1 MMKDLCIIIC
11 FSHGHCYF
19 FYHNPWCDQFNQ
31 RLPSIKL
38 ATNSGTLAK
47 GLEATTFCTRSGF
60 EANPNPIG
68 KETDITGSASRVW
81 DMIAVARL
89 GGSK

>member
-1 MMKDLCIIIC
+1 MCII
-11 FSHGHCYF
+11 FQPLAVLNYDQCY
-19 FYHNPWCDQFNQ
+19 DQFNQ

-38 ATNSGTLAK
+38 ATNSGTFAN

-68 KETDITGSASRVW
+68 KETDSTGRASRVC
-81 DMIAVARL
+81 DIIAVARL
-89 GGSK
+89 WGTI